1 MLAKF
6 DTSKRNRRSKKLVTL
21 SFLTKLYLLYTLYRP
36 HQTGIT
42 ILRQHSNSVSNRH
55 SQVLNNFIQLHIYP
69 FYTIA
74 NLSLSLNCQSSLFE
88 GRGSSSPSQRSVYC
102 TRRIINFRKQTPNVV
117 FVEKPA
123 ETQTSIWL
131 ARHLVRA
138 PNS

>member
-6 DTSKRNRRSKKLVTL
+6 DTSKKKPEVKKARNTVLFNKIV
-21 SFLTKLYLLYTLYRP
+21 FTLYIIRP

-42 ILRQHSNSVSNRH
+42 ILRRHSNSVS
-55 SQVLNNFIQLHIYP
+55 QVLKNFIQLQIYP

-74 NLSLSLNCQSSLFE
+74 NLSLSLNSQSSLFE

-123 ETQTSIWL
+123 ETKTSIWL
-131 ARHLVRA
+131 ASHLVRA